1 MSAPGLEARQA
12 GATAAIGVV
21 FETDP
26 RDPRAW
32 SGVPASLSAAL
43 GAVGAT
49 VEHISVQPPRV
60 VYPLTRDVLA
70 LLRLRRT
77 RQADLGTTVEF
88 SRLVADISPEMA
100 AVRTRV
106 LARRLRRLPR
116 LDGLVQ
122 IGSNV
127 SPPPSASPF
136 VTFEDMTI
144 AQVTQHPYAGWAA
157 LSPDSLDRRRRRQSR
172 LFHRARTC
180 CVASPWAARSVISD
194 YGVAPGKVHVV
205 GMGRNHELGRGSRD
219 WREPRFLFVGLDWER
234 KNGEGVLRG
243 FARLRRRNPAVRLD
257 VVSRH
262 PPIDVDGVTGHG
274 PLDRPSERATYEG
287 LFGTATCFVMPS
299 HYEPFGIVHAEA
311 AAAGIPSIG
320 TSVGGA
326 SFVIGEGGRAVDPGD
341 DEALFAA
348 LAELSEPDVARRLGA
363 VAEERSA
370 LFTWR
375 AVAERVLRAL
385 SPPGVATDGLARF
398 L

>member
-1 MSAPGLEARQA
+1 MSAAVPGAREAGPAA
-12 GATAAIGVV
+12 GIGVV

-43 GAVGAT
+43 GTVGAR
-49 VEHISVQPPRV
+49 VEPISVQPPRM

-70 LLRLRRT
+70 LLRLPRT
-77 RQADLGTTVEF
+77 RQADPATTVAF

-100 AVRTRV
+100 AVRSRA

-127 SPPPSASPF
+127 SPPPGAPPF
-136 VTFEDMTI
+136 VSYEDMTI
-144 AQVTQHPYAGWAA
+144 AQVTRHPYPGWAA
-157 LSPDSLDRRRRRQSR
+157 LPPSALARRHRRQHTI
-172 LFHRARTC
+172 FHRARAC

-194 YGVAPGKVHVV
+194 YGVDPGKVHVV

-219 WREPRFLFVGLDWER
+219 WHEPRFLFVGLDWKR
-234 KNGEGVLRG
+234 KNGEGLLRA
-243 FARLRRRNPAVRLD
+243 FARLRRRIPAVRLD
-257 VVSRH
+257 IVSRH
-262 PPIDVDGVTGHG
+262 PRIDVEGVTGHG
-274 PLDRPSERATYEG
+274 PLDRPSERATYKG
-287 LFGTATCFVMPS
+287 LFATATCFVLPS

-311 AAAGIPSIG
+311 AATGIPSIG

-326 SFVIGEGGRAVDPGD
+326 SFIIGEGGRAVDPGD

-348 LAELSEPDVARRLGA
+348 LAELCEPDVAQRLGA
-363 VAEERSA
+363 VAEQRSA

-385 SPPGVATDGLARF
+385 GPPGVATDDLAGF